1 MERRVLQQFRGLD
14 PDKPG
19 AAGVLLGKLALID
32 ELTADKFLDD
42 AIAELERDLQKD
54 GEQRITR

>member
-54 GEQRITR
+54 SNL